1 MRVFRIYQEERGIT
15 LLELTVVSAILAV
28 LAGIISLSVSG
39 RGTEGRA
46 TAKVSDEG
54 TIQQAVDRYSGEHP
68 GGLFPTLNGCLAD
81 RILDLVTLACVTPGA
96 ESNPGQVGADNL
108 QFDIDESMIGL
119 DLNQDTDTDDS
130 FTVIP
135 IIWNKAYRTVE
146 AFSDQSKVK
155 RFLGDF
161 VPRPPK
167 HAFQFV
173 AGLDVGWRD
182 GENTDPNGL
191 GNNPA
196 DSSLITAP
204 EGIGSGDNKINV
216 STTQVPVWVL
226 GVFDLN
232 SGVEAK
238 ALLTNTAY

>member
-1 MRVFRIYQEERGIT
+1 MRRWTARTVCTARLGRPLSTQYMGAKRSSSIRGSASFRKTSAQLLSRRLAFFGVTRNWDCQRLSCGSRIRNILPSLGQAQRPRPFIT
-15 LLELTVVSAILAV
+15 LSPPCPRLA
-28 LAGIISLSVSG
+28 
-39 RGTEGRA
+39 RGFYEQ
-46 TAKVSDEG
+46 
-54 TIQQAVDRYSGEHP
+54 I
-68 GGLFPTLNGCLAD
+68 
-81 RILDLVTLACVTPGA
+81 
-96 ESNPGQVGADNL
+96 
-108 QFDIDESMIGL
+108 MIGL
-119 DLNQDTDTDDS
+119 DLNQDTGTDDS

-146 AFSDQSKVK
+146 AFSDQAKTK

-167 HAFQFV
+167 HAFEFV
-173 AGLDVGWRD
+173 AGNDVGWRD

-191 GNNPA
+191 GNVPT

-204 EGIGSGDNKINV
+204 AGIGSGDNMIDV

-226 GVFDLN
+226 GIFDLN
-232 SGVEAK
+232 HGVQVK

>member
-1 MRVFRIYQEERGIT
+1 
-15 LLELTVVSAILAV
+15 
-28 LAGIISLSVSG
+28 
-39 RGTEGRA
+39 
-46 TAKVSDEG
+46 
-54 TIQQAVDRYSGEHP
+54 
-68 GGLFPTLNGCLAD
+68 
-81 RILDLVTLACVTPGA
+81 
-96 ESNPGQVGADNL
+96 
-108 QFDIDESMIGL
+108 MIGL
-119 DLNQDTDTDDS
+119 DLNQDTGTDDS

-146 AFSDQSKVK
+146 AFSDQAKTK

-167 HAFQFV
+167 HAFEFV
-173 AGLDVGWRD
+173 AGNDVGWRD

-191 GNNPA
+191 GNVPT

-204 EGIGSGDNKINV
+204 AGIGSGDNMIDV

-226 GVFDLN
+226 GIFDLN
-232 SGVEAK
+232 HGVQVK